1 MKCKDLLTGIVVCL
15 AVTGWAACNRQ
26 PDKLPVLGERTLKT
40 NPATGKTDTV
50 YPSIPTFHL
59 TDQDSA
65 QVKGETFSGHV
76 YVADF
81 IFLSCPTICPKM
93 TKEMLKVYH
102 AFEND
107 DRVSLLSHTI
117 DPEYDTIPRLK
128 QFARSIGVRTSKWHF
143 VTAPADTIYK
153 LAASYYAT
161 AYPDSTAE
169 GGFTHSGGLL
179 LVDENKH
186 IRGVYDGTDSVE
198 TKRLIKDIS
207 QLLIESR

>member
-1 MKCKDLLTGIVVCL
+1 MKRKDLLIYVAVCL
-15 AVTGWAACNRQ
+15 MAIELIACNNQ
-26 PDKLPVLGERTLKT
+26 PDKLPILGERTFTTDPL
-40 NPATGKTDTV
+40 TGKADTV
-50 YPSIPTFHL
+50 YPSIPAFDL

-65 QVKGETFSGHV
+65 RVTGDSFANRI
-76 YVADF
+76 YVSDF

-107 DRVSLLSHTI
+107 DRVGLLSHTI

-128 QFARSIGVRTSKWHF
+128 QYATSIGVRSSQWHF

-161 AYPDSTAE
+161 AYPDSTAP

-179 LVDENKH
+179 LVDKRKH
-186 IRGVYDGTDSVE
+186 IRGVYDGTDSMA
-198 TKRLIKDIS
+198 TKRLIKDIT
-207 QLLIESR
+207 QLLNESI

>member
-1 MKCKDLLTGIVVCL
+1 MKGIVVCL
-15 AVTGWAACNRQ
+15 AVIGLSACNNQ
-26 PDKLPVLGERTLKT
+26 SGQLPILGERTLTT
-40 NPATGKTDTV
+40 NPVTGKRDTV

-65 QVKGETFSGHV
+65 HVTGDSFSGRV

-93 TKEMLKVYH
+93 TREMLKVYH

-107 DRVSLLSHTI
+107 DHVGFLSHTI

-128 QFARSIGVRTSKWHF
+128 QFATSIGVSSPKWHF

-179 LVDENKH
+179 LVDKYKH

-207 QLLIESR
+207 KLLTESR